1 MVNGLYSDILQAP
14 SMSTAKPAPPALF
27 VVGSFV
33 VGVTIRV
40 PRWLVP
46 GETLLGDLFDLG
58 PGGKGT
64 NQAIAAAR
72 QGARVD
78 LLVALGDDVFGRM
91 ARELYAAESLSLD
104 HVHTLPGER
113 TGCGTVTL
121 VGGENQ
127 IALYPG
133 ANLALTPA
141 HVAAAAPAIA
151 RARLLLAQLEAP
163 LETIL
168 AAFRL
173 GRASGTLN
181 VLNPA
186 PARPLPAELFPLID
200 LLTPNETEARLL
212 LSLTA
217 DDPAPTETL
226 ARRLL
231 DLGVSTVVIT
241 RGPRGALIADAS
253 GIRTVSAPRITSID
267 PTGAGDTFNGVLAHA
282 LASGLPLDEAV
293 FRATRAGAWCATR
306 LGVIDGIPTADQ
318 LSSFIEQH
326 PLSPL

>member
-1 MVNGLYSDILQAP
+1 
-14 SMSTAKPAPPALF
+14 MSTSKPAPPALF
-27 VVGSFV
+27 IVGSFV

-72 QGARVD
+72 QGAQVD
-78 LLVALGDDVFGRM
+78 LLVALGDDLFGRM
-91 ARELYAAESLSLD
+91 ARELYAAEGLSLD
-104 HVHTLPGER
+104 HVHTLPGQR

-133 ANLALTPA
+133 ANLALSPS
-141 HVAAAAPAIA
+141 HVEAAAPAIA
-151 RARLLLAQLEAP
+151 RARLVLAQLETP
-163 LETIL
+163 VETIL

-173 GRASGTLN
+173 GRAAGALN

-186 PARPLPAELFPLID
+186 PARALPPEIFPLVD

-212 LSLTA
+212 LGLPA
-217 DDPAPTETL
+217 DDPAPTESL
-226 ARRLL
+226 ALRLRK
-231 DLGVSTVVIT
+231 LGVGAVVIT
-241 RGPRGALIADAS
+241 RGPRGALVADSS
-253 GIRTVSAPRITSID
+253 GLRAVPAPRITPVD
-267 PTGAGDTFNGVLAHA
+267 PTGSGDTFNGVLAHG
-282 LASGLPLDEAV
+282 LAAGLSLDAAV

-306 LGVIDGIPTADQ
+306 LGVIAGIPTAAE
-318 LSSFIEQH
+318 LSAFVEQH
-326 PLSPL
+326 PLPAS